1 MITEVLDAKNIWSEA
16 KEQLKDVVL
25 PVWLD
30 TIEAVGCDDC
40 RLRLVSAHALAP
52 QIVKQTYY
60 KKICE
65 VLTKIVGS
73 ECSFSIAYDADL
85 AKEYEKNK
93 RKEKQKENAKP
104 KTLIETTK
112 EGEDEKIS
120 LENLAQMRSSA
131 NLNLKYKF
139 EKFVVGENS
148 EFTYGVAQ
156 AVAKNPAA
164 KYNPFFI
171 YGSPGLGKTHIM
183 QAIGHYIIFN
193 NPKLKVKYLQA
204 EEFCNDY
211 IDAVRIG
218 DDKIKRMQ
226 KFRQKYRNVDVIL
239 IDDIQFIETRPK
251 TMEEFFY
258 TFNELLNKQKQIVV
272 TSDRLP
278 EKITSLDERLRS
290 RFQMGIVTEITV
302 PDFETRVAIVKNLA
316 KTDGIEFPKDACEF
330 IAENFCNNVRELE
343 GAYNKLRAY
352 AEFSNKEISVELAL
366 KILGQK
372 KSGQECVSIEKVATA
387 VAKFYDVTV
396 EDFKSPARNQ
406 KISNA
411 RKIAVYLSR
420 EITDKSFENIAEFF
434 EKKHPTMIYSY
445 DRVKQDLKTNA
456 ELNNS
461 IEEIKKRLQG

>member
-1 MITEVLDAKNIWSEA
+1 MITEVLDAKNIWEKA
-16 KEQLKDVVL
+16 KVHLKDDVL
-25 PVWLD
+25 SVWLD
-30 TIEAVGCDDC
+30 TIEAVGFDDC
-40 RLRLVSAHALAP
+40 RLRLVSARALAP
-52 QIVKQTYY
+52 QIVKQNYS

-65 VLTKIVGS
+65 VLTKIVGQ

-85 AKEYEKNK
+85 DKEYEKNK
-93 RKEKQKENAKP
+93 KKEKQKEHSKP
-104 KTLIETTK
+104 KNLVETTK
-112 EGEDEKIS
+112 DEENEKVS
-120 LENLAQMRSSA
+120 LDNLAQMRSSA

-139 EKFVVGENS
+139 ENFVVGENS

-156 AVAKNPAA
+156 QVAKNPAT

-211 IDAVRIG
+211 IDALRVG
-218 DDKIKRMQ
+218 EDKIKKMQ

-258 TFNELLNKQKQIVV
+258 TFNELSNKHKQIVV

-278 EKITSLDERLRS
+278 EEITSLDARLRS
-290 RFQMGIVTEITV
+290 RFQMGVVTEITV

-316 KTDGIEFPKDACEF
+316 KTEQVDVPDDVCEF
-330 IAENFCNNVRELE
+330 IADNFSTNVRELE

-352 AEFSNKEISVELAL
+352 SEFTQKDISVELAV

-372 KSGQECVSIEKVATA
+372 KSDKSVSIEKVAEVT
-387 VAKFYDVTV
+387 AKFFDVTV

-406 KISNA
+406 KVSNA
-411 RKIAVYLSR
+411 RKIAVYLAR
-420 EITDKSFENIAEFF
+420 EFTNQSFENIAEFF

-445 DRVKQDLKTNA
+445 DKVTHALKSNTA
-456 ELNNS
+456 LSNS
-461 IEEIKKRLQG
+461 IAEIKNRLQG

>member
-1 MITEVLDAKNIWSEA
+1 MITDVLDTKNIWAEA
-16 KEQLKDVVL
+16 KNLLKETVL

-30 TIEAVGCDDC
+30 TIEAVGCDNDIFK
-40 RLRLVSAHALAP
+40 LVSVHALAP
-52 QIVKQTYY
+52 QIIKQNYHKNIT
-60 KKICE
+60 E
-65 VLTKIVGS
+65 VLSKIVGH
-73 ECSFSIAYDADL
+73 ECSFSISYDADL
-85 AKEYEKNK
+85 AKEFEKTK
-93 RKEKQKENAKP
+93 KKEKQKENAKP
-104 KTLIETTK
+104 KTLVETTK
-112 EGEDEKIS
+112 EVEGEKVS

-139 EKFVVGENS
+139 ENFVVGENS

-156 AVAKNPAA
+156 AVAKNPAT

-193 NPKLKVKYLQA
+193 KPKLKVKYLQA

-239 IDDIQFIETRPK
+239 IDDIQFIETRQK

-278 EKITSLDERLRS
+278 EKITSLDARLRS

-316 KTDGIEFPKDACEF
+316 KTDGIDFPESACEF

-352 AEFSNKEISVELAL
+352 AEFTNKDISVELAL

-372 KSGQECVSIEKVATA
+372 KSEQEVTINEVASA

-411 RKIAVYLSR
+411 RKIAVYLAR
-420 EITDKSFENIAEFF
+420 EITKLSFESIAEFF

-445 DRVKQDLKTNA
+445 DRVKLDLKTNA